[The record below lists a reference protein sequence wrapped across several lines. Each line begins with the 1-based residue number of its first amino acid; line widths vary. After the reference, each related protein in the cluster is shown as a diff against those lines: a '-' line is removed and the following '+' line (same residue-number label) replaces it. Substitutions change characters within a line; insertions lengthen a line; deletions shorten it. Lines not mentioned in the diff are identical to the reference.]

1 MDALANSPLAILV
14 GGGLLLAV
22 ILLGR
27 RIDVRLGSV
36 HAQLRPNGGSSL
48 RDAVDRIE
56 AKADDAIERIERLE
70 AAPQPPPVAVAV
82 MNAPRTAEAGRS

>member
-70 AAPQPPPVAVAV
+70 AVPQPPPVAVAV
-82 MNAPRTAEAGRS
+82 MNAPRAAEAGRS